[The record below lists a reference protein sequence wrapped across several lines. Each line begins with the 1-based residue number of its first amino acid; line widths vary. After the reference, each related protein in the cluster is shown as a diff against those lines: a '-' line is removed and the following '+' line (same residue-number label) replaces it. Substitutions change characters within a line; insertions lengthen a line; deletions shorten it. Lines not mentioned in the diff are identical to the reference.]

1 MSSSTVVSND
11 KVYNIATIPGDGI
24 GIEITEAAVQVL
36 KRLADVSGKFK
47 FEFKEFDWNSKSYRE
62 KGHYI
67 PHDGIDQ
74 LKKFDAIYFGAVG
87 WPGMDF
93 SPKLEKLFTQLPEIP
108 AKGISNILTRCTR
121 SYLTLGFN
129 ATSSQLSNTICQR
142 PTYTHHPWNQIT
154 ARKL

>member
-1 MSSSTVVSND
+1 MSSRTVAS
-11 KVYNIATIPGDGI
+11 KEKLYRIATIPGDGI

-36 KRLADVSGKFK
+36 KKLADASGRFK
-47 FEFKEFDWNSKSYRE
+47 FEFQEFNWSSNSYKE

-93 SPKLEKLFTQLPEIP
+93 SPKREGSPRNVLKCKQRYNANLLI
-108 AKGISNILTRCTR
+108 RCT
-121 SYLTLGFN
+121 
-129 ATSSQLSNTICQR
+129 
-142 PTYTHHPWNQIT
+142 
-154 ARKL
+154 